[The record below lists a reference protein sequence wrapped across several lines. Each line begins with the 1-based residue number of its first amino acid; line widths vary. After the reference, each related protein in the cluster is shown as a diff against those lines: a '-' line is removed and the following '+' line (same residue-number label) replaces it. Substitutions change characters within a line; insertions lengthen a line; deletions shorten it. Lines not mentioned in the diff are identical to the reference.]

1 MNGNLKIIGSNNKYT
16 PLGLETRGELIAN
29 KLIVNSRDD
38 YEACGR
44 WENYYNA
51 DQVLTLDIKNVNI
64 YDKHVHVDAWFVDEE
79 LNGGRVEFTLHWK

>member
-1 MNGNLKIIGSNNKYT
+1 MTGNLKIIGSNNKYT

-29 KLIVNSRDD
+29 KLIVNSPSMARSSLKS
-38 YEACGR
+38 AFK
-44 WENYYNA
+44 
-51 DQVLTLDIKNVNI
+51 QKVLTLDIKYVNI